1 MNICLTILLTLWI
14 GIILLVQWANG
25 DDDDNY
31 PQ

>member
-14 GIILLVQWANG
+14 GIILLVQWAND